1 MKNIQSIKSAYGT
14 RINQLQSTKSNFE
27 SLLASVPEKER
38 ELVSLKRQIG
48 VKEQLYLY
56 LLQKRE
62 ETNLALSSN
71 INNTR
76 VIDAAFDQGITS
88 PNKTQVL
95 MTSLLLGFILP
106 VITIVLFDFFNNKIQ
121 DKKEIEESTST
132 PVIGELSFDKHIAT
146 PIVHFNSRSIIAEQL
161 RLIRANFKYIND
173 GKIKTVLVTSFMSGE
188 GKSFVS
194 INLAATLGTSE
205 NKILLLELDLR
216 KPKFSK
222 YLNLEPQYGLTD
234 LLVSNL
240 SYTKAV
246 VHSSYL
252 PNVDIIMS
260 GNIPPNPHELLVSKK
275 LKEVISELQTHYDMI
290 IIDSS
295 PVGLVADTYA
305 LEEVADLSLFILRQK
320 FSYKTTLKFIDT
332 LYQEK
337 KFKQLGIV
345 VNGITDM
352 KGFGYG
358 YGYSYGYYHKD
369 NYYGE
374 KQKRNVL
381 ARLFY

>member
-1 MKNIQSIKSAYGT
+1 M
-14 RINQLQSTKSNFE
+14 
-27 SLLASVPEKER
+27 
-38 ELVSLKRQIG
+38 
-48 VKEQLYLY
+48 Y

-76 VIDAAFDQGITS
+76 VIDAAFDQGVTS
-88 PNKTQVL
+88 PNKSQVL
-95 MTSLLLGFILP
+95 ITSLLLGFILP
-106 VITIVLFDFFNNKIQ
+106 VIAIVLIDFFYDKIQ
-121 DKKEIEESTST
+121 DKKEIEESTGA
-132 PVIGELSFDKHIAT
+132 PVIGELSFDRQNAT
-146 PIVHFNSRSIIAEQL
+146 PIVHFRSRSIIAEQL
-161 RLIRANFKYIND
+161 RLIRTNFKYIND
-173 GKIKTVLVTSFMSGE
+173 GKIKTILVTSFMSGE

-194 INLAATLGTSE
+194 INLAATLSAPE

-234 LLVSNL
+234 LLVSNQH
-240 SYTKAV
+240 YTKAV
-246 VHSSYL
+246 VRSSYL
-252 PNVDIIMS
+252 PNVDIITS
-260 GNIPPNPHELLVSKK
+260 GNIPPNPHELLISKR
-275 LKEVISELQTHYDMI
+275 LKEVINELQQHYDMI
-290 IIDSS
+290 VMDSS

-305 LEEVADLSLFILRQK
+305 LEDVTDLSLFILRQK
-320 FSYKTTLKFIDT
+320 YSYKTTLKFIEN

-358 YGYSYGYYHKD
+358 YGYVYGYYHKD

-374 KQKRNVL
+374 RAEEKCISQIVL
-381 ARLFY
+381 